1 MGAFEVTTNLREY
14 RLVFVGPA
22 EGQTAVGDYAQDFVT
37 AVKPHFGDVVEVR
50 TRGPGGDR
58 VRDILAYR
66 RAVAALVAEAPDR
79 VLVHGELAAGGAA
92 PFWAIAGLSGV
103 PVTATIHDP
112 PQGVWWPAATK
123 FMFAP
128 KLSRKLVFHGMHYP
142 LRPLSTKVEGMV
154 NGRRTLFA
162 LTETGRRSIEQRY
175 PHTTAVYV
183 PHIVRDRPVIRPVQ
197 ERPRAVGFF
206 GHVYRGKGFEQIA
219 RIRELLADDIAI
231 RVAGRGTESLPRVDG
246 IEILGAVDGPAEDA
260 FFGSVQAIV
269 VPYGK
274 RHWYDETYPASGVVA
289 HATAYRTPVVCTG
302 YGSLAELDEKTGAVV
317 VRTPGTEQEAVAAGL
332 AEAIEA
338 LLGDTGRLT
347 ELGEYAEKTRQARS
361 GAATAQAYAA
371 AWAQLLDR
379 HPKGH

>member
-1 MGAFEVTTNLREY
+1 MTTNLREY

-22 EGQTAVGDYAQDFVT
+22 EGQTAVGDYAEDFVT
-37 AVKPHFGDVVEVR
+37 AVRPHFRDVAEIR
-50 TRGPGGDR
+50 TRGPGGDT
-58 VRDILAYR
+58 VRDIRRYR
-66 RAVAALVAEAPDR
+66 RAVAETVAEAPDR
-79 VLVHGELAAGGAA
+79 TLVHAELAAGGAA
-92 PFWAIAGLSGV
+92 PFWAIAGLPGT

-123 FMFAP
+123 FMFGPA
-128 KLSRKLVFHGMHYP
+128 LTRKLIFHGVHYP

-183 PHIVRDRPVIRPVQ
+183 PHLVRDRPVIRPVQ
-197 ERPRAVGFF
+197 ERPNAVGFF
-206 GHVYRGKGFEQIA
+206 GHVYRGKGFEQVA
-219 RIRELLADDIAI
+219 RIRELLPDDIAI

-260 FFGSVQAIV
+260 FFGSVRAIV

-289 HATAYRTPVVCTG
+289 HATAYRTPVVCTA
-302 YGSLAELDEKTGAVV
+302 YGSLAELDEKSAAVV
-317 VRTPGTEQEAVAAGL
+317 VRTQDAEPDAVAADL
-332 AEAIEA
+332 AGAIEA
-338 LLGDTGRLT
+338 LLGDDGRLT

-361 GAATAQAYAA
+361 PAATAQAYAA
-371 AWAQLLDR
+371 TWSQLLAR
-379 HPKGH
+379 HREGH